1 MIKLSFEEQ
10 QEEVFLDFLSS
21 GKLQESIFSHNTH
34 ILISFA
40 EPNNLIFSHLWLKFT
55 VIDKN
60 EKPTQP
66 YLRLSMPSKLAIVIN
81 CNNFKFLNIQI
92 LLGKYFTKINYL
104 QQNGLI
110 KLQLNA
116 PLIFKNK
123 KSTLLIKQNK
133 NKTDR
138 GQDRKKSWSTTSH
151 F

>member
-1 MIKLSFEEQ
+1 VIKLSFEEQ

-21 GKLQESIFSHNTH
+21 GKLQESIFSYNTH

-40 EPNNLIFSHLWLKFT
+40 EPNNLIFSHLWLKLT

-92 LLGKYFTKINYL
+92 LLGKYFTKIN
-104 QQNGLI
+104 
-110 KLQLNA
+110 
-116 PLIFKNK
+116 
-123 KSTLLIKQNK
+123 
-133 NKTDR
+133 
-138 GQDRKKSWSTTSH
+138 
-151 F
+151 